1 MHVPPPLRRRG
12 SGLALLS
19 AAHLAFSIEM
29 LVSTRGSGGR
39 HRADRLGRD
48 VHRGQCRGLARRRRA
63 GVWARCRPDQHVPG
77 NRRALIGGAIVF
89 AVGIKLEAIIF
100 DDEPAL
106 TTSLQRGFW
115 FGAATCLVALVAA
128 LVLIRREAR
137 PVEAAPATPAT

>member
-1 MHVPPPLRRRG
+1 M
-12 SGLALLS
+12 
-19 AAHLAFSIEM
+19 
-29 LVSTRGSGGR
+29 
-39 HRADRLGRD
+39 
-48 VHRGQCRGLARRRRA
+48 
-63 GVWARCRPDQHVPG
+63 
-77 NRRALIGGAIVF
+77 F